1 MRGSQ
6 VLAQHQKESGVPR
19 AAVEGRLGSKDGTM
33 EGDRSA
39 RDGSGMCHCVKRGV
53 H

>member
-19 AAVEGRLGSKDGTM
+19 AAVEGRPGFKDGMM
-33 EGDRSA
+33 EGNSRE
-39 RDGSGMCHCVKRGV
+39 
-53 H
+53 